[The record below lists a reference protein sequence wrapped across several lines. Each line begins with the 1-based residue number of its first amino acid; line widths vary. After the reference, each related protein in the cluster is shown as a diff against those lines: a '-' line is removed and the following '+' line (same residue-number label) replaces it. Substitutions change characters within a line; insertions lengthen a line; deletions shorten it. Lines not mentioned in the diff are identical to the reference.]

1 MYYDYSGSTTKCTH
15 IKITVCFGFKPWTL
29 DGVMSQKSKIVEYV
43 IPLLEI
49 MVLEMK
55 HWTPS
60 LLIVSIH

>member
-1 MYYDYSGSTTKCTH
+1 MYYDYSGSTTKCTR
-15 IKITVCFGFKPWTL
+15 IEITVCFGFKPWIL

-43 IPLLEI
+43 IILLKI
-49 MVLEMK
+49 MVLEME